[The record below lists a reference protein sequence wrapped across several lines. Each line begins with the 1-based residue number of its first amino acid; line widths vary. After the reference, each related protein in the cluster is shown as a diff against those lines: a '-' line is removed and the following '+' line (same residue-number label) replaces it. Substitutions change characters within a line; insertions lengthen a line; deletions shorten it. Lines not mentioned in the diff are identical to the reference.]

1 MSFALNEVEATAK
14 KATRGAAYT
23 WGLAEEASKATRW
36 LCAQGMDG
44 CAALAGLLRKTDRAT
59 DMAPVSLDG
68 NWHGASGRLCALIAG
83 ASLSDC
89 AYRLPQGEIHMEN
102 VIAPQLLIP
111 FAAAAARQLGQPVTI
126 GWGDVEIA
134 TDGSRLDVAD
144 MPTTAIAE
152 IVTVRLGGQIGQP
165 VAQHS
170 RATPDVN
177 DWTYLN
183 ELAGRT
189 YAPATE
195 ESRLKGAGAG
205 LSDND

>member
-1 MSFALNEVEATAK
+1 MSFALNEVEVTAK
-14 KATRGAAYT
+14 KATRGAAYS

-36 LCAQGMDG
+36 LCAQGVDG
-44 CAALAGLLRKTDRAT
+44 CATLAGLLRKTDRAT
-59 DMAPVSLDG
+59 DMAPTSLEG
-68 NWHGASGRLCALIAG
+68 QWQGASGQLCALLAG

-89 AYRLPQGEIHMEN
+89 ADRLSLGAIHMQN
-102 VIAPQLLIP
+102 VIAPQLLVP
-111 FAAAAARQLGQPVTI
+111 FAAAVARQLGHAVTI
-126 GWGDVEIA
+126 SWGDIGIT
-134 TDGSRLDVAD
+134 TDGTGLDTTDV
-144 MPTTAIAE
+144 PTTDIAK
-152 IVTVRLGGQIGQP
+152 TVVVHLGGDMGQP

-170 RATPDVN
+170 RATPDAD
-177 DWTYLN
+177 DWGYLN